1 MKTPRA
7 TKLLALF
14 LAFVFSLYLVP
25 TEVLAAEVGSQS
37 AVQAEID
44 TETAAEENP
53 EIVTELAEGRGRFQ
67 KEYLLSNGQRML
79 AVYPTAVHY
88 EENGEWKE
96 IDNTLRREQRG
107 SEDVYRNT
115 AGAWDVALPASL
127 DGGSAVELTK
137 DEGTLRFYFTGEL
150 NGRTDVVS
158 DSADASPDADDV
170 QTEAST
176 AVENVQTSSLQVASP
191 ELSFSED
198 DKTLEATI
206 SDKLNTGASYADVY
220 RGVDV
225 CYDLQSDILK
235 ESIVIRSASDSRE
248 GYRYLLQTG
257 ELTLTL
263 QEDGSVDA
271 MSADSETPVF
281 HMPAPYLYDAN
292 GRYNDEIQVKLT
304 QQAAGAYELT
314 YLLPQEWMNA
324 AERAY
329 PVVLDPIVEADLR
342 AKNIQDQTVAPGKN
356 FNYLWGMVEAGYYAP
371 YGVERFY
378 MQYVDLP
385 ALTSADVVVQ
395 ASISL
400 YKLQKSSKS
409 SQVNVHHVSGS
420 WDSRTLQW
428 SNRPDYDSRVQDYL
442 MVQDTGWYTW
452 DITDIA
458 QKWYQTGNNGML
470 FKMPDSVE
478 NAAKEE
484 WTQFCSADYSAA
496 ALPVLY
502 ITYINNCGL
511 ESYWDYTSVGAGSAG
526 TGYIS
531 QYTGNLV
538 WVTDGL
544 GFSGT
549 RMPVAIKHVY
559 NANDKDNNAFGMG
572 YGWRSSYNQLVY
584 PFAADSSYYVWEDE
598 DGTRHY
604 FKNKSSGTYEDEI
617 NQGLILTTTG
627 SGNEKYCITD
637 KKNNKSYFDTDG
649 RLRRISNN
657 QATQS
662 SITVDY
668 ASGKQIS
675 RLTDG
680 AGRVYDFSWSGG
692 TLQKI
697 TFRGTGTAELAS
709 ESFTYAGGNLTG
721 IQSTVS
727 IAGSFGYTDNHLLS
741 SVTDS
746 GDYRL
751 RFGYNTTASGLP
763 NRVASV
769 KESDGSADGGSLTI
783 SYAHNQTTFED
794 HNGNREI
801 VQFNNFGSTVSTQDG
816 AGHAQFNKYAGSV
829 DAAKASQLTLS
840 SKLQNTV
847 VNMVKN
853 GSFEWN
859 DYWVPSADNAAGIG
873 GTYQSLES
881 YVESYSLAISQPE
894 AGKLFAVQPAESYYL
909 TAQPGE
915 TYTLSAYVETWEMAE
930 PNARIALNVGG
941 SIVAVSDYLVS
952 DLDWKRLEVTYT
964 HPDNAEPA
972 VMYPVLENRGKGY
985 AYFDA
990 VQCEQSANASRYNLI
1005 ENGDFTWSDPEAGS
1019 MFGWHA
1025 GVGTGARGESSAS
1038 AAPQMD
1044 RHVYAVAGDP
1054 REEKSR
1060 YQNFHITGSK
1070 GDVYTVAG
1078 WAKGDSVPLKDGTRK
1093 FGITAR
1099 FTYTDGTTDD
1109 QTVSFNPDAE
1119 QWQYAAQRVVAKQ
1132 DYTLLQIYLVY
1143 DNNENTAYFDGIQ
1156 LFREEFGHSYVY
1168 DSDGNITSVTDL
1180 QKKTTT
1186 YEYKNNNLTK
1196 MVLPSGASQ
1205 TYTYDSYHNVLTA
1218 TSPEG
1223 VSSSFTYD
1231 TYGNN
1236 TQVSVGGTKKVTA
1249 SAAYS
1254 ADGNQLAS
1262 VTDALGQTTS
1272 YGYDLQTG
1280 MLQWVQAPGETES
1293 TRTNYSYDGKLRA
1306 TGVSKG
1312 ASAVGYSY
1320 ASDLLS
1326 AISTASGTD
1335 YSFAYGAFNLVQSIQ
1350 AGSRTLISHSYST
1363 DGNHRLTRS
1372 DYGNGDSVSYG
1383 YDSLGRTTSVRYE
1396 DGAQVDYTYD
1406 NNGNLGLLTD
1416 SASGR
1421 KTQYFYDFQ
1430 DRLMRWEQSGSGY
1443 ANSVTWGYDDNNNLS
1458 TQKQTLNGTT
1468 YTTSYTYDKDNRLK
1482 SAVEG
1487 KVADRYG
1494 YDSLGRL
1501 DVLVNE
1507 NDSDDVLTTFI
1518 GYQDLSS
1525 SATSGQVKTWKVRPY
1540 GRTTYLY
1547 EGTYSYDARGNITAI
1562 KEADNNTRTFVYDSF
1577 DQLISEENPLFSK
1590 KWTYSYDDG
1599 GNILSKQ
1606 EYVTSGQTTK
1616 LLKTTTYTYGDEG
1629 WPDLLTAYN
1638 GESITYDDIGNPLSD
1653 GTWTYTWQHGR
1664 QLSGMSRSGTG
1675 ITYGYDADG
1684 LRISKT
1690 VNGTTYHYYYLDS
1703 QLVEMTWGSNK
1714 LHFTYDSVGPA
1725 SVNYNGTIYNYIK
1738 NAQGDV
1744 VGLVDFNGTKVVE
1757 YIYDAWGNHL
1767 STFGTMASTLGKY
1780 NPLRYRGYVYDTET
1794 GLYYLQSRYYN
1805 PGWGRFINADEYLS
1819 TGQSFFGN
1827 NVFAYCYCSPVNLTD
1842 HTGKMAEAAACF
1854 GVFTAEEFAASLAV
1868 LGLSGPVVVWVIGI
1882 GAVLVIGAEVYAH
1895 AEEVRR
1901 SKTDTRVLA
1910 DTEALN
1916 PEQAKVY
1923 QVAYVSKDGMLIKF
1937 PRHYYIMDALAILG
1951 CLSCWNNLRKA
1962 TTYNEDGPACEAK
1975 KYAMSNGADVWG
1987 IYTPLQAHA
1996 KHLALLVHAKEQTV
2010 ESPEVHGPGKYG
2022 HYHDGKHAFHIWY
2035 GGPLYY

>member
-88 EENGEWKE
+88 EEDGEWKE

-107 SEDVYRNT
+107 SEDVYRNA
-115 AGAWDVALPASL
+115 AGAWDVTLPASL

-170 QTEAST
+170 QTEVST

-206 SDKLNTGASYADVY
+206 SDKLNTGASYTDVY
-220 RGVDV
+220 QGVDV
-225 CYDLQSDILK
+225 RYDLQSDILK

-572 YGWRSSYNQLVY
+572 YGWRSNYNQLVY

-627 SGNEKYCITD
+627 SGSEKYCITD
-637 KKNNKSYFDTDG
+637 KKDNKSYFDTDG

-657 QATQS
+657 QATKS

-680 AGRVYDFSWSGG
+680 AGRIYDFSWSCG

-697 TFRGTGTAELAS
+697 TFRGTGMAELAS
-709 ESFTYAGGNLTG
+709 ESFTYADGNLTG

-727 IAGSFGYTDNHLLS
+727 IAGSFGYTDNHLLG

-853 GSFEWN
+853 GSFEWE
-859 DYWVPSADNAAGIG
+859 DYWETAAGNPSTG
-873 GTYQSLES
+873 GIYYSNEVHLIEGK
-881 YVESYSLAISQPE
+881 SLAISRWGDEGAFGVVPTQE
-894 AGKLFAVQPAESYYL
+894 CCLA
-909 TAQPGE
+909 AQPGQ
-915 TYTLSAYVETWEMAE
+915 TYTLSAYVQTWQMESGG
-930 PNARIALNVGG
+930 ARVALNVGG
-941 SIVAVSDYLVS
+941 DIVAVSEAVVS
-952 DLDWKRLEVTYT
+952 DEEWTRVEVTYT
-964 HPDNAEPA
+964 HPASAQTA
-972 VMYPVLENRGKGY
+972 VMYPCLQSCGKGY

-1132 DYTLLQIYLVY
+1132 DYSLLQIYLVY

-1293 TRTNYSYDGKLRA
+1293 TRTNYSYDGKLCA

-1335 YSFAYGAFNLVQSIQ
+1335 YSFAYGAFDLVQSIQ
-1350 AGSRTLISHSYST
+1350 AGSRTLIRHSYST
-1363 DGNHRLTRS
+1363 DGNHQLTRS

-1421 KTQYFYDFQ
+1421 RTQYFYDFQ

-1468 YTTSYTYDKDNRLK
+1468 YTTSYTYDKDNRLTK
-1482 SAVEG
+1482 TTEGTVSA
-1487 KVADRYG
+1487 G
-1494 YDSLGRL
+1494 YTYDALGRMTAL
-1501 DVLVNE
+1501 DAQSGGKSVLK
-1507 NDSDDVLTTFI
+1507 TTI
-1518 GYQDLSS
+1518 GYNDPSS
-1525 SATSGQVKTWKVRPY
+1525 TTATGQVRAWKS
-1540 GRTTYLY
+1540 GGTTY
-1547 EGTYSYDARGNITAI
+1547 TYAYDARGNITSVS
-1562 KEADNNTRTFVYDSF
+1562 DGQNTTTYAYDSF
-1577 DQLISEENPLFSK
+1577 DQLVRENNQAAGK
-1590 KWTYSYDDG
+1590 TWTYAYDSG
-1599 GNILSKQ
+1599 GNIQSKT
-1606 EYVTSGQTTK
+1606 EYAYTTGS
-1616 LLKTTTYTYGDEG
+1616 LGAAVRTVTYGYGDAG
-1629 WPDLLTAYN
+1629 WSDLLTNIGGQSLTAD
-1638 GESITYDDIGNPLSD
+1638 EIGNLLSD

-1664 QLSGMSRSGTG
+1664 QLAGMSKSGTN
-1675 ITYGYDADG
+1675 IAYGYDSDG
-1684 LRISKT
+1684 KRITKT
-1690 VNGTTYHYYYLDS
+1690 VNGTAYNYHYLGD
-1703 QLVEMTWGSNK
+1703 QLVELTWGGNK
-1714 LHFTYDSVGPA
+1714 LHFTYDSTGPL
-1725 SVNYNGTIYNYIK
+1725 SVSYNGTEYFYVK

-1744 VGLVDFNGTKVVE
+1744 TGLVSTSGARVVT
-1757 YIYDAWGNHL
+1757 YTYDAWGNPL
-1767 STFGTMASTLGKY
+1767 ATTGSMASTLGEQ

-1805 PGWGRFINADEYLS
+1805 PGWGRFINADDTALLLS
-1819 TGQSFFGN
+1819 SPGKAHWDK
-1827 NVFAYCYCSPVNLTD
+1827 NVFAYCDNNPLNRVDEDGECWDIIIGGIVGGIVSGASSIVNDAIMGRETTVGSVLMSVGAGFAAGMLTAAFPSGGIHD
-1842 HTGKMAEAAACF
+1842 IMSAGIAGVIAFSSAFGGGSTILEALWSA
-1854 GVFTAEEFAASLAV
+1854 FAASAETYISSKLNVICSIGETQPITKGIINLNVSTDVEVIASV
-1868 LGLSGPVVVWVIGI
+1868 GRGVYKKVTTRSRTKKQVSNPAKKVRSAQNLSDII
-1882 GAVLVIGAEVYAH
+1882 
-1895 AEEVRR
+1895 
-1901 SKTDTRVLA
+1901 
-1910 DTEALN
+1910 
-1916 PEQAKVY
+1916 VY
-1923 QVAYVSKDGMLIKF
+1923 QAAVGLV
-1937 PRHYYIMDALAILG
+1937 RWRLG
-1951 CLSCWNNLRKA
+1951 SR
-1962 TTYNEDGPACEAK
+1962 
-1975 KYAMSNGADVWG
+1975 MNGV
-1987 IYTPLQAHA
+1987 
-1996 KHLALLVHAKEQTV
+1996 
-2010 ESPEVHGPGKYG
+2010 
-2022 HYHDGKHAFHIWY
+2022 
-2035 GGPLYY
+2035 

>member
-1 MKTPRA
+1 M
-7 TKLLALF
+7 
-14 LAFVFSLYLVP
+14 
-25 TEVLAAEVGSQS
+25 
-37 AVQAEID
+37 
-44 TETAAEENP
+44 
-53 EIVTELAEGRGRFQ
+53 
-67 KEYLLSNGQRML
+67 
-79 AVYPTAVHY
+79 
-88 EENGEWKE
+88 
-96 IDNTLRREQRG
+96 
-107 SEDVYRNT
+107 DVR
-115 AGAWDVALPASL
+115 
-127 DGGSAVELTK
+127 
-137 DEGTLRFYFTGEL
+137 
-150 NGRTDVVS
+150 
-158 DSADASPDADDV
+158 
-170 QTEAST
+170 
-176 AVENVQTSSLQVASP
+176 
-191 ELSFSED
+191 
-198 DKTLEATI
+198 
-206 SDKLNTGASYADVY
+206 
-220 RGVDV
+220 
-225 CYDLQSDILK
+225 YDLQSDILK

-549 RMPVAIKHVY
+549 RMPAAIKHVY

-572 YGWRSSYNQLVY
+572 YGWRSNYNQLVY

-637 KKNNKSYFDTDG
+637 KKNNKSYFDADG

-657 QATQS
+657 QATKS
-662 SITVDY
+662 SVTVEY

-697 TFRGTGTAELAS
+697 TFRGTGTAELAA

-769 KESDGSADGGSLTI
+769 KENDGSADGGSLTI

-853 GSFEWN
+853 GSFEWA
-859 DYWVPSADNAAGIG
+859 DYWETAAGNPSTG
-873 GTYQSLES
+873 GIYYSNEVHLIEGK
-881 YVESYSLAISQPE
+881 SLAISRWGDEGAFGVVPTQE
-894 AGKLFAVQPAESYYL
+894 CCLA
-909 TAQPGE
+909 AQPGQ
-915 TYTLSAYVETWEMAE
+915 TYTLSAYVQTWQMESGG
-930 PNARIALNVGG
+930 ARAALNVGG
-941 SIVAVSDYLVS
+941 DIVAVSEAVVS
-952 DLDWKRLEVTYT
+952 DEEWTRVEVTYT
-964 HPDNAEPA
+964 HPASAQTA
-972 VMYPVLENRGKGY
+972 VMYPCLQSCGKGY

-1025 GVGTGARGESSAS
+1025 GVGTGARGESSTS
-1038 AAPQMD
+1038 AAPQTD
-1044 RHVYAVAGDP
+1044 RHVYAVTGDP

-1060 YQNFHITGSK
+1060 YQNFHISGSK

-1132 DYTLLQIYLVY
+1132 DYSLLQIYLVY

-1223 VSSSFTYD
+1223 VSSSFAYD

-1249 SAAYS
+1249 FAFIGGPGSGS
-1254 ADGNQLAS
+1254 KNLNR
-1262 VTDALGQTTS
+1262 LG
-1272 YGYDLQTG
+1272 LQTLKRTG
-1280 MLQWVQAPGETES
+1280 REIAENGLLAGLKEAKKAFSYYLKNTSKYYKNVIKDMPGDTIMAIV
-1293 TRTNYSYDGKLRA
+1293 NG
-1306 TGVSKG
+1306 
-1312 ASAVGYSY
+1312 
-1320 ASDLLS
+1320 
-1326 AISTASGTD
+1326 AIST
-1335 YSFAYGAFNLVQSIQ
+1335 
-1350 AGSRTLISHSYST
+1350 
-1363 DGNHRLTRS
+1363 
-1372 DYGNGDSVSYG
+1372 
-1383 YDSLGRTTSVRYE
+1383 
-1396 DGAQVDYTYD
+1396 
-1406 NNGNLGLLTD
+1406 
-1416 SASGR
+1416 
-1421 KTQYFYDFQ
+1421 
-1430 DRLMRWEQSGSGY
+1430 DR
-1443 ANSVTWGYDDNNNLS
+1443 VNNN
-1458 TQKQTLNGTT
+1458 
-1468 YTTSYTYDKDNRLK
+1468 
-1482 SAVEG
+1482 
-1487 KVADRYG
+1487 
-1494 YDSLGRL
+1494 
-1501 DVLVNE
+1501 
-1507 NDSDDVLTTFI
+1507 
-1518 GYQDLSS
+1518 
-1525 SATSGQVKTWKVRPY
+1525 VRAY
-1540 GRTTYLY
+1540 
-1547 EGTYSYDARGNITAI
+1547 
-1562 KEADNNTRTFVYDSF
+1562 F
-1577 DQLISEENPLFSK
+1577 
-1590 KWTYSYDDG
+1590 KW
-1599 GNILSKQ
+1599 
-1606 EYVTSGQTTK
+1606 
-1616 LLKTTTYTYGDEG
+1616 
-1629 WPDLLTAYN
+1629 
-1638 GESITYDDIGNPLSD
+1638 
-1653 GTWTYTWQHGR
+1653 
-1664 QLSGMSRSGTG
+1664 
-1675 ITYGYDADG
+1675 
-1684 LRISKT
+1684 
-1690 VNGTTYHYYYLDS
+1690 
-1703 QLVEMTWGSNK
+1703 
-1714 LHFTYDSVGPA
+1714 
-1725 SVNYNGTIYNYIK
+1725 
-1738 NAQGDV
+1738 
-1744 VGLVDFNGTKVVE
+1744 
-1757 YIYDAWGNHL
+1757 
-1767 STFGTMASTLGKY
+1767 
-1780 NPLRYRGYVYDTET
+1780 
-1794 GLYYLQSRYYN
+1794 
-1805 PGWGRFINADEYLS
+1805 
-1819 TGQSFFGN
+1819 
-1827 NVFAYCYCSPVNLTD
+1827 
-1842 HTGKMAEAAACF
+1842 
-1854 GVFTAEEFAASLAV
+1854 
-1868 LGLSGPVVVWVIGI
+1868 
-1882 GAVLVIGAEVYAH
+1882 
-1895 AEEVRR
+1895 
-1901 SKTDTRVLA
+1901 
-1910 DTEALN
+1910 
-1916 PEQAKVY
+1916 
-1923 QVAYVSKDGMLIKF
+1923 
-1937 PRHYYIMDALAILG
+1937 
-1951 CLSCWNNLRKA
+1951 
-1962 TTYNEDGPACEAK
+1962 
-1975 KYAMSNGADVWG
+1975 
-1987 IYTPLQAHA
+1987 
-1996 KHLALLVHAKEQTV
+1996 
-2010 ESPEVHGPGKYG
+2010 
-2022 HYHDGKHAFHIWY
+2022 
-2035 GGPLYY
+2035 